1 MGAGALVG
9 AFLGV
14 GVAVV
19 VSQIVLAGFLT
30 KAAVVAAAVNGITGG
45 LGAAT
50 TGVWVA
56 GGIVAGAAAA
66 GAIGGGIVGFQAVED
81 GDGICDAA
89 KKAATA
95 NWENTKKV
103 VAGAKGLVSELTEVI
118 TSNKGYNKMK
128 NE

>member
-81 GDGICDAA
+81 GDGVCDAV
-89 KKAATA
+89 KKAVRA
-95 NWENTKKV
+95 NVDNAKYA
-103 VAGAKGLVSELTEVI
+103 VAEFKRHTEA
-118 TSNKGYNKMK
+118 SNKGYNKMK